1 MARMPEM
8 TQVQSRLWRTYRR
21 LDPSLLTAEDP
32 PAGGDALGLHEK
44 DGRTTLAFGT
54 YTRAGLEN
62 ALRAY
67 GTLARLKARGLG
79 TIAVRLDLGDP
90 YRPRIRLESGLY
102 AGRPCLDVELRE
114 TTGAALGLPGSQATA
129 RVLYLESL
137 LLQHPGRSFD
147 WSRPPLPE
155 QEFPGLSLSG
165 EVLQMLLLLAKR
177 VGAEAL
183 ALRPSTFH
191 AAWIYSRYFHFI
203 DGRAEGRF
211 ASLRED
217 RRLRPLWVLSWALEL
232 GCLRRDGERVTF
244 SPDVMA
250 APLTR
255 RVTSHFGSRSWKVAF
270 LRGRSERHALD
281 VACLRERFPWSK
293 MPAGMPPASL
303 QRLLQ
308 RP

>member
-1 MARMPEM
+1 M
-8 TQVQSRLWRTYRR
+8 QSRLWRIYRR
-21 LDPSLLTAEDP
+21 LDPSVLTTEDP
-32 PAGGDALGLHEK
+32 PVGGDALGLHER

-67 GTLARLKARGLG
+67 GTLARLRARGLG
-79 TIAVRLDLGDP
+79 TLALRLDLADP

-102 AGRPCLDVELRE
+102 EGRPCVDVELRE
-114 TTGAALGLPGSQATA
+114 TVGAEVGLPVAQGKV
-129 RVLYLESL
+129 RLMYLESL
-137 LLQHPGRSFD
+137 LLQHPGQSFE

-203 DGRAEGRF
+203 DGRAEGRL
-211 ASLRED
+211 ASLRAD

-232 GCLRRDGERVTF
+232 GCLRRDGERVSF

-250 APLTR
+250 APLSR
-255 RVTSHFGSRSWKVAF
+255 RVTSHFATRGWKSAF
-270 LRGRSERHALD
+270 RRGQAERHVLD
-281 VACLRERFPWSK
+281 VACLRQRFPWSK
-293 MPAGMPPASL
+293 MPSGMPPASL
-303 QRLLQ
+303 TRLLQ

>member
-1 MARMPEM
+1 MPQT
-8 TQVQSRLWRTYRR
+8 TQVQSHLWRTYRR

-32 PAGGDALGLHEK
+32 PAGGDGLGLHQR

-67 GTLARLKARGLG
+67 GTLARLRARGLG
-79 TIAVRLDLGDP
+79 AIAVRLDLADP
-90 YRPRIRLESGLY
+90 FRPRIRLESGLY
-102 AGRPCLDVELRE
+102 GGRPCLDVELRE
-114 TTGAALGLPGSQATA
+114 TTGAAVGLPVA
-129 RVLYLESL
+129 RGTVRALYLESL

-177 VGAEAL
+177 VGVEAL

-191 AAWIYSRYFHFI
+191 AAWIYSRYFHFV
-203 DGRAEGRF
+203 DGRAAGRL
-211 ASLRED
+211 ASLRAD
-217 RRLRPLWVLSWALEL
+217 GRLRPLWVLSWALEL
-232 GCLRRDGERVTF
+232 GCLRRDGERVSF

-255 RVTSHFGSRSWKVAF
+255 RVASHFASRSWKRAF
-270 LRGRSERHALD
+270 LRGQAERHVLD
-281 VACLRERFPWSK
+281 VACLRARFPWSK
-293 MPAGMPPASL
+293 MPPGVPPASL
-303 QRLLQ
+303 QRLLG
-308 RP
+308 RT